1 MKNIKRAADTNQ
13 SPSFKKKKDYWDD
26 SVKNDKDVKVFPSMD
41 KAFHAAHM
49 QTKRQLRAM
58 VLSVCAINMPVGI
71 GLITKNVVKV
81 VMRCLIWWSRIMT
94 RIWKENT
101 RRA

>member
-1 MKNIKRAADTNQ
+1 MSNLKIYANTNPLPLVENMKD
-13 SPSFKKKKDYWDD
+13 FWDD

-41 KAFHAAHM
+41 KVFHAAHM

-71 GLITKNVVKV
+71 TLITKNVVKV